1 MGNEFSQGLTKNAS
15 EGLLRMVLLE
25 FLGGVLQIRG
35 TSGGG
40 FTNSKY
46 VPAFV
51 SHVHDHDAFGVGEL
65 GRVWSWGV
73 GLLLVDIRI
82 HSVLD
87 CSTFYL
93 SLDSVFI
100 FLLISRPQ

>member
-1 MGNEFSQGLTKNAS
+1 MGNEFSQGHTKNAS

-40 FTNSKY
+40 SHKIKY
-46 VPAFV
+46 VCMSPPLFV
-51 SHVHDHDAFGVGEL
+51 MV
-65 GRVWSWGV
+65 
-73 GLLLVDIRI
+73 I
-82 HSVLD
+82 
-87 CSTFYL
+87 STYL
-93 SLDSVFI
+93 SLDLVFI

>member
-40 FTNSKY
+40 
-46 VPAFV
+46 
-51 SHVHDHDAFGVGEL
+51 SHKFKVCPRL
-65 GRVWSWGV
+65 
-73 GLLLVDIRI
+73 
-82 HSVLD
+82 
-87 CSTFYL
+87 C
-93 SLDSVFI
+93 
-100 FLLISRPQ
+100 